1 MEEIMKQQDE
11 QAKYAQT
18 YDIWFSGNH
27 TEGLTGPN
35 GGVCFWLCQYYEK
48 RHLLDRKDPVT
59 GLEFTTWCKKRDEF
73 EDGSNC
79 NESCDAFASCDTCG
93 GFSAV
98 RCGACDII
106 RYD

>member
-1 MEEIMKQQDE
+1 MEEIMKPQEE

-48 RHLLDRKDPVT
+48 KHLLDQKDPVT
-59 GLEFTTWCKKRDEF
+59 GSEFTTWCKFRNEF

-79 NESCDAFASCDTCG
+79 NESCEQFASCESCG

-98 RCGACDII
+98 RCGACDMI

>member
-1 MEEIMKQQDE
+1 MNKQE
-11 QAKYAQT
+11 QSSYAKK
-18 YDIWFSGNH
+18 YDIWFSGQE

-35 GGVCFWLCQYYEK
+35 GGVCFWLCQYFDK
-48 RHLLDRKDPVT
+48 HHLLDQPDPDT
-59 GLEFTTWCKKRDEF
+59 GSEYTTWCKFRNEF

-79 NESCDAFASCDTCG
+79 NDSCVQYASCESCG

-98 RCGACDII
+98 RCGACDTI